1 MFLRINDFTIQ
12 EVKEKQQKMFLRIND
27 ITIREA
33 NGKFNVNFEFWIL
46 VFESLFSATI
56 KFFLFFSNLKGAS
69 F

>member
-1 MFLRINDFTIQ
+1 MFLRINDITIQ
-12 EVKEKQQKMFLRIND
+12 EVKEKLQKMFLRIND
-27 ITIREA
+27 IKIQEA
-33 NGKFNVNFEFWIL
+33 KRKFNVNCEFWIL